1 MTQERFQSYDT
12 PDTYEIRIRP
22 LLLGVADNDTQVLG
36 FLKSQLTGDL
46 YMMMR
51 IANPGGIDA
60 FFTELKTM
68 WLDRAP
74 NLNGGQNSQGNSSAE
89 IDKLNSKIASLET
102 QLAESIQVHSRLA
115 QRLHL
120 PENVIHSN
128 NALSF
133 DKHINEELEKRLG
146 VIETNLAELSAQY
159 QYSESS
165 DHSNE
170 GLEKR
175 VERIKTHLA
184 KLNRK
189 DTRVTKSSQRPRSKF
204 STPNNNGLEKRLG
217 RIETLLAKLA
227 KDFKSKSGRVHI
239 ATVDERPNSDFSDND
254 ASKPE
259 DEDFNSDSSSADSNS
274 GKRDMNVYMTY
285 EKKVKCAE

>member
-1 MTQERFQSYDT
+1 MANAHLRRLPLLKILNSNLGKFQSYTGQEPPDEYLDKVIQSWAHLEGHMTLLENANAGDFDNAYKCEILKSMIGRKYTPISANNGLIAGNSAINTPDTLRAWMRAKYQQETVGNQQSAIQRLTQERFQSYDT
-12 PDTYEIRIRP
+12 PDTYETRICP
-22 LLLGVADNDTQVLG
+22 LLLGVADNDAQVLG

-51 IANPGGIDA
+51 IANSGGIDA

-68 WLDRAP
+68 WLNCAP

-133 DKHINEELEKRLG
+133 DKHIN
-146 VIETNLAELSAQY
+146 
-159 QYSESS
+159 
-165 DHSNE
+165 
-170 GLEKR
+170 
-175 VERIKTHLA
+175 
-184 KLNRK
+184 
-189 DTRVTKSSQRPRSKF
+189 
-204 STPNNNGLEKRLG
+204 
-217 RIETLLAKLA
+217 
-227 KDFKSKSGRVHI
+227 
-239 ATVDERPNSDFSDND
+239 
-254 ASKPE
+254 
-259 DEDFNSDSSSADSNS
+259 
-274 GKRDMNVYMTY
+274 
-285 EKKVKCAE
+285 

>member
-12 PDTYEIRIRP
+12 PDTYETRIHP
-22 LLLGVADNDTQVLG
+22 LLLGVADNDAQVLG

-51 IANPGGIDA
+51 IANSEGIDA

-68 WLDRAP
+68 WLNCAP

-175 VERIKTHLA
+175 VGRIETHLA

-189 DTRVTKSSQRPRSKF
+189 DTRVTKSSQCSHSDF
-204 STPNNNGLEKRLG
+204 STPNNGLEKRLG
-217 RIETLLAKLA
+217 RIKTLLAKLT
-227 KDFKSKSGRVHI
+227 KDSKSKSGRVHM
-239 ATVDERPNSDFSDND
+239 ATVDEQPNSVFSDNNT
-254 ASKPE
+254 SE
-259 DEDFNSDSSSADSNS
+259 HENGDFNSDNSLVESDSEN
-274 GKRDMNVYMTY
+274 RDTNIYITH
-285 EKKVKCAE
+285 EKKSEVR

>member
-1 MTQERFQSYDT
+1 MREKYQRETVGNQQSAIQRLTQERFQSYDT
-12 PDTYEIRIRP
+12 PDTYETRIRP
-22 LLLGVADNDTQVLG
+22 LLLEVADNNAQVLG

-51 IANPGGIDA
+51 IANSGGIDA

-68 WLDRAP
+68 WLNCAP

-89 IDKLNSKIASLET
+89 IDKLNSKITSLET
-102 QLAESIQVHSRLA
+102 QLAKSIQVHSRLA

-146 VIETNLAELSAQY
+146 VIETHLAELLRKDTIDTKSAQY

-165 DHSNE
+165 DHS
-170 GLEKR
+170 GRLEKR
-175 VERIKTHLA
+175 
-184 KLNRK
+184 
-189 DTRVTKSSQRPRSKF
+189 
-204 STPNNNGLEKRLG
+204 
-217 RIETLLAKLA
+217 
-227 KDFKSKSGRVHI
+227 
-239 ATVDERPNSDFSDND
+239 
-254 ASKPE
+254 
-259 DEDFNSDSSSADSNS
+259 
-274 GKRDMNVYMTY
+274 
-285 EKKVKCAE
+285 